1 MKKLFTLIGAIL
13 ITGSVMAQKPSSDS
27 PFSLEGNIN
36 YNSMEGIS
44 FTAPSV
50 RLRYFFKDNM
60 AGRVEIGMMNT
71 SINDS
76 TGTSMMNI
84 GLGYEYHLDGTDKMS
99 PYFGARVG
107 FGSDTDAADV
117 KTSSLAFGIIG
128 GMDYYVRESIY
139 VGLEL
144 GLGFG
149 STTVGDADAQTTFG
163 NSMMSAVRM
172 GWRF

>member
-36 YNSMEGIS
+36 CNSMEGIS

-71 SINDS
+71 SDS
-76 TGTSMMNI
+76 TGTNMMNI

-107 FGSDTDAADV
+107 FGSTDNAGSE
-117 KTSSLAFGIIG
+117 TSSLAFGIIG

-149 STTVGDADAQTTFG
+149 STTVGDADAVTTFG

>member
-13 ITGSVMAQKPSSDS
+13 VTGSVMAQKPSSDS

-71 SINDS
+71 SDS
-76 TGTSMMNI
+76 T
-84 GLGYEYHLDGTDKMS
+84 
-99 PYFGARVG
+99 
-107 FGSDTDAADV
+107 
-117 KTSSLAFGIIG
+117 
-128 GMDYYVRESIY
+128 
-139 VGLEL
+139 
-144 GLGFG
+144 
-149 STTVGDADAQTTFG
+149 
-163 NSMMSAVRM
+163 
-172 GWRF
+172 